1 MRTLVTDSTEVG
13 PSNWTPRLIE
23 RFKSLRGYDPTPWL
37 PVLSGVVIGSRTRSD
52 AFLYDF
58 RQTLAELHASEH
70 YGTVATVAHEHGLK
84 VYGEALEDGR
94 PTLGDDMTMRSHT
107 DVPMSALWTYP
118 RGAQPRPT
126 YLGDTKG
133 AASVAHIYGQNLVAA
148 ESMTSAFSPWAFA
161 PSDLRRIIDLEF
173 VQGVNRPVIHT
184 SVHQP
189 VDDKVPGL
197 SLAIFGQYFTRH
209 ETWAAL
215 ARPWMITSRARA
227 FCCSKVATSR
237 TWRTSTVRKCLS
249 PRCTLS
255 RR

>member
-1 MRTLVTDSTEVG
+1 MR
-13 PSNWTPRLIE
+13 R
-23 RFKSLRGYDPTPWL
+23 
-37 PVLSGVVIGSRTRSD
+37 SRT
-52 AFLYDF
+52 
-58 RQTLAELHASEH
+58 
-70 YGTVATVAHEHGLK
+70 GG
-84 VYGEALEDGR
+84 

-161 PSDLRRIIDLEF
+161 PSDLRRIIDLEL

-209 ETWAAL
+209 ETWAAVL
-215 ARPWMITSRARA
+215 RGPGSITSRARA
-227 FCCSKVATSR
+227 FMLQQGRNVADVAYFYGEEMPITALYALAPLTDTPVHYQWDFVNREALLKELHVENGRLATAGARAIACCI
-237 TWRTSTVRKCLS
+237 
-249 PRCTLS
+249 
-255 RR
+255 